1 MPFGVIG
8 ALLVIALVLC
18 GLFALFTAIWS
29 AAAALA
35 IFFFIVCVLMM
46 LVILIQRPKGGGL
59 AGAFGG
65 VGGGQQSAFGA
76 KVGDVLTWVT
86 VGFFVAFLFLA
97 MGLTWHIKAEQ
108 EVQIPAPSV
117 SSTESQGDSG
127 ATSDSTG
134 QIVSETPSPSEGDD
148 TAAP

>member
-59 AGAFGG
+59 AGAFG
-65 VGGGQQSAFGA
+65 AN
-76 KVGDVLTWVT
+76 KRR
-86 VGFFVAFLFLA
+86 
-97 MGLTWHIKAEQ
+97 
-108 EVQIPAPSV
+108 
-117 SSTESQGDSG
+117 SG
-127 ATSDSTG
+127 CRG
-134 QIVSETPSPSEGDD
+134 
-148 TAAP
+148 